1 MKTIDI
7 VLLVAVFA
15 AIYFFIDE
23 DNKDPSKESSKK
35 SSKKSSKELSKE
47 EFNMDKIYFKDRHIM
62 NDHGEEKLIETKKIK
77 FDYNERPIDKKF
89 EEQQQKGMNIN
100 TWYPNTWIEKIDEND
115 KPVMNSR
122 EKVTGA
128 KTELVDS
135 NVRNTP
141 EFNQMRP
148 SKIDRV
154 VDPEDAGKPIKDI
167 YDNSFIDYKKTIP
180 TKEKENI
187 EEYNNM
193 IKGASGLNFLSNDN
207 WVYKDERPENGGIM
221 DGGIYAADMSSFG
234 SVATI

>member
-15 AIYFFIDE
+15 AIYFFIEE
-23 DNKDPSKESSKK
+23 DKESSKESSKEH
-35 SSKKSSKELSKE
+35 SKERTKDSTE
-47 EFNMDKIYFKDRHIM
+47 HFNMDKIYFKDRHIM
-62 NDHGEEKLIETKKIK
+62 NDYGEDKLIETNKIK
-77 FDYNERPIDKKF
+77 FDYSERPVDKKF
-89 EEQQQKGMNIN
+89 QEQQEKGMNTK
-100 TWYPNTWIEKIDEND
+100 TWYPNTWIEKIDEKG

-122 EKVTGA
+122 EKVTGE
-128 KTELVDS
+128 KTELVGS

-154 VDPEDAGKPIKDI
+154 VDPADAGKSIKDI

-187 EEYNNM
+187 EEYNNTM
-193 IKGASGLNFLSNDN
+193 KGASGLSFLSKDN

-221 DGGIYAADMSSFG
+221 EGGLYAADMSSFG
-234 SVATI
+234 SVATIE